1 MRAWTYKIVSFIV
14 VTLLLSLQGVSAE
27 KFKVVLDPGHGG
39 RDCGAIGINKKV
51 YEKDLNLKV
60 ALRVGE
66 LLQPDENAE
75 VIFTRKKDFF
85 IPLDERPKIANRAQA
100 DLFISIHANASEAT
114 AVNGFE
120 TYTLGES
127 RNDVSV
133 RENKVAELEENYSN
147 KYNFKDD
154 TDESFIFS
162 NMMLDAGS
170 GGEMSIRLAQL
181 VQSQFKE
188 NTDRVDREVR
198 QANFWVLKHILMPGV
213 LVEMGYLS
221 NTIEEDYLSKED
233 NLEKVALSIYQAIVM
248 FKDEFIKKSK
258 KLDDIDVKDV
268 KDVKN
273 EPVEDEIVYRVQL
286 FSSNQ
291 KLPAN
296 SVKFKTCT
304 PAIEMQEG
312 NLYKYMYGKEK
323 TFADAQLLRR
333 KAKLDFPDAFIV
345 VFKNGEK
352 LVGADARPYLK

>member
-1 MRAWTYKIVSFIV
+1 MRALTYKIVSFIA
-14 VTLLLSLQGVSAE
+14 VTLLLSLQSVSAE

-66 LLQPDENAE
+66 LLQPDENTE
-75 VIFTRKKDFF
+75 VIYTRKKDFF

-248 FKDEFIKKSK
+248 YKDEFIKKSK
-258 KLDDIDVKDV
+258 TLDDI
-268 KDVKN
+268 DVKN

-286 FSSNQ
+286 FSSNK

-296 SVKFKTCT
+296 SVKFKSCT
-304 PAIEMQEG
+304 PAIEIQEG
-312 NLYKYMYGKEK
+312 NLYKYMYGKER
-323 TFADAQLLRR
+323 TFADAQLLRS
-333 KAKLDFPDAFIV
+333 KAKLEFPDAFIV

-352 LVGADARPYLK
+352 LVGAEARPYLK

>member
-1 MRAWTYKIVSFIV
+1 MCI
-14 VTLLLSLQGVSAE
+14 
-27 KFKVVLDPGHGG
+27 
-39 RDCGAIGINKKV
+39 RD
-51 YEKDLNLKV
+51 
-60 ALRVGE
+60 
-66 LLQPDENAE
+66 
-75 VIFTRKKDFF
+75 
-85 IPLDERPKIANRAQA
+85 
-100 DLFISIHANASEAT
+100 S
-114 AVNGFE
+114 
-120 TYTLGES
+120 
-127 RNDVSV
+127 
-133 RENKVAELEENYSN
+133 YSN

-170 GGEMSIRLAQL
+170 GDEMSIRLAQL

-248 FKDEFIKKSK
+248 YKDEFIKNSK
-258 KLDDIDVKDV
+258 TLDEV
-268 KDVKN
+268 
-273 EPVEDEIVYRVQL
+273 EEAPVEDEIVYRVQL
-286 FSSNQ
+286 FSSNK

-312 NLYKYMYGKEK
+312 NIYKYMYGKER
-323 TFADAQLLRR
+323 TFADALLLRR
-333 KAKLDFPDAFIV
+333 KAKLEFPDAFIV

>member
-1 MRAWTYKIVSFIV
+1 MRTLTYKIVSFIIV
-14 VTLLLSLQGVSAE
+14 ALVLSLQSVSAE

-39 RDCGAIGINKKV
+39 RDCGAIGLKKKV

-66 LLQPDENAE
+66 LLSPDENTE
-75 VIFTRKKDFF
+75 VIYTRKKDFF

-100 DLFISIHANASEAT
+100 DVFISIHANASEAT

-147 KYNFKDD
+147 KYNLDD

-221 NTIEEDYLSKED
+221 NMIEEDYLSKED

-248 FKDEFIKKSK
+248 YKDEFIKKSK
-258 KLDDIDVKDV
+258 KLEDVKEV
-268 KDVKN
+268 
-273 EPVEDEIVYRVQL
+273 PVEDEIVYRVQL
-286 FSSNQ
+286 FSSNK

-296 SVKFKTCT
+296 SAQFKKCT
-304 PAIEMQEG
+304 PAIEVQEG
-312 NLYKYMYGKEK
+312 GIYKYMYGKET

>member
-1 MRAWTYKIVSFIV
+1 MRALTYKIVSFII
-14 VTLLLSLQGVSAE
+14 VTLVLSLQCVSAE

-66 LLQPDENAE
+66 LLNPDENTE
-75 VIFTRKKDFF
+75 VIYTRKKDFF

-147 KYNFKDD
+147 KYNLDD

-233 NLEKVALSIYQAIVM
+233 NLEKVALSIFQAIVM
-248 FKDEFIKKSK
+248 YKDEFIKKSK
-258 KLDDIDVKDV
+258 TLDDIDVK
-268 KDVKN
+268 
-273 EPVEDEIVYRVQL
+273 EETPVEDEIVYRVQL
-286 FSSNQ
+286 FSSNK
-291 KLPAN
+291 KLPVN
-296 SVKFKTCT
+296 SPKFKSCT

-312 NLYKYMYGKEK
+312 NLFKYMYGKEK

-333 KAKLDFPDAFIV
+333 KAKLEFPDAFIV

>member
-1 MRAWTYKIVSFIV
+1 MRALTYKIVSFIA
-14 VTLLLSLQGVSAE
+14 VTLLLSLQSVSAE

-66 LLQPDENAE
+66 LLQPDENTE
-75 VIFTRKKDFF
+75 VIYTRKKDFF

-100 DLFISIHANASEAT
+100 DLYISIHANASEAT

-248 FKDEFIKKSK
+248 YKDEFIKKSK
-258 KLDDIDVKDV
+258 TLDEV
-268 KDVKN
+268 
-273 EPVEDEIVYRVQL
+273 EEAPVEDEIVYRVQL
-286 FSSNQ
+286 FSSNK

-312 NLYKYMYGKEK
+312 NIYKYMYGKER

-333 KAKLDFPDAFIV
+333 KAKLEFPDAFIV

>member
-1 MRAWTYKIVSFIV
+1 MRALTYKIVSFII
-14 VTLLLSLQGVSAE
+14 VTLFLSLQCVSAG

-39 RDCGAIGINKKV
+39 RDCGAIGIKKKI

-60 ALRVGE
+60 ALRVAE
-66 LLQPDENAE
+66 LLKPDENTE

-100 DLFISIHANASEAT
+100 DLFISIHANASEST

-133 RENKVAELEENYSN
+133 RENKVAELEENYRN

-154 TDESFIFS
+154 TDENFIFS

-213 LVEMGYLS
+213 LIEMGYLS
-221 NTIEEDYLSKED
+221 NTIEEDYLSKEE

-248 FKDEFIKKSK
+248 YKDEFIKKSK
-258 KLDDIDVKDV
+258 TLDDVKD
-268 KDVKN
+268 
-273 EPVEDEIVYRVQL
+273 ESVEDEIVYRVQL

-296 SVKFKTCT
+296 STKFKTCT
-304 PAIEMQEG
+304 PAIEMKEG
-312 NLYKYMYGKEK
+312 GLYKYMYGKVT
-323 TFADAQLLRR
+323 TFADAQLLRS
-333 KAKLDFPDAFIV
+333 KAKMEFPDAFIV

>member
-1 MRAWTYKIVSFIV
+1 MRALTYKIVSFIA
-14 VTLLLSLQGVSAE
+14 VTLLLSLQSVSAE

-66 LLQPDENAE
+66 LLQPDENTE
-75 VIFTRKKDFF
+75 VIYTRKKDFF

-248 FKDEFIKKSK
+248 YKDEFIKKSK
-258 KLDDIDVKDV
+258 TLDEV
-268 KDVKN
+268 
-273 EPVEDEIVYRVQL
+273 EEAPVEDEIVYRVQL
-286 FSSNQ
+286 FSSNK

-312 NLYKYMYGKEK
+312 NIYKYMYGKER

-333 KAKLDFPDAFIV
+333 KAKLEFPDAFIV

>member
-1 MRAWTYKIVSFIV
+1 MHTLTYKIVSFIAV
-14 VTLLLSLQGVSAE
+14 AMFLSLQCVSAE

-66 LLQPDENAE
+66 LLQPDENTE
-75 VIFTRKKDFF
+75 VIYTRKKDFF

-114 AVNGFE
+114 NVNGFE

-147 KYNFKDD
+147 KYSFKDD

-181 VQSQFKE
+181 VQAQFKE

-221 NTIEEDYLSKED
+221 NTLEEDYLSKED
-233 NLEKVALSIYQAIVM
+233 NLEKVALSVYQAIVM
-248 FKDEFIKKSK
+248 YKDEFIKKSK
-258 KLDDIDVKDV
+258 TLDEADVK
-268 KDVKN
+268 
-273 EPVEDEIVYRVQL
+273 EAPVEDEIVYRVQL
-286 FSSNQ
+286 FSSNK

-296 SVKFKTCT
+296 SVKFKSCT

-312 NLYKYMYGKEK
+312 ALYKYMYGKEK
-323 TFADAQLLRR
+323 TFSDAQLLRS
-333 KAKLDFPDAFIV
+333 KAKQDFPDAFIV

>member
-1 MRAWTYKIVSFIV
+1 MRALTYKIVSFIV
-14 VTLLLSLQGVSAE
+14 VTLFLSLQGVSAG

-39 RDCGAIGINKKV
+39 RDCGAIGIKKKV
-51 YEKDLNLKV
+51 YEKDVNLKV

-66 LLQPDENAE
+66 LLNPDENTE

-100 DLFISIHANASEAT
+100 DLFISIHANASPSA

-133 RENKVAELEENYSN
+133 RENKVVELEENYSN

-213 LVEMGYLS
+213 LIEMGYLS
-221 NTIEEDYLSKED
+221 NTMEEEYLSKEE
-233 NLEKVALSIYQAIVM
+233 NIEKIALSIYQAIVM
-248 FKDEFIKKSK
+248 YKDEFIKKSK
-258 KLDDIDVKDV
+258 TLDEVRD
-268 KDVKN
+268 
-273 EPVEDEIVYRVQL
+273 ESVEDEIVYRVQL
-286 FSSNQ
+286 FSSNK

-296 SVKFKTCT
+296 SEKFKSCT
-304 PAIEMQEG
+304 SAIEMQEG
-312 NLYKYMYGKEK
+312 GLYKYMYGKEK
-323 TFADAQLLRR
+323 TFSDAQLLRS
-333 KAKLDFPDAFIV
+333 KAKQDFPDAFIV

-352 LVGADARPYLK
+352 LVGAEARPYLK